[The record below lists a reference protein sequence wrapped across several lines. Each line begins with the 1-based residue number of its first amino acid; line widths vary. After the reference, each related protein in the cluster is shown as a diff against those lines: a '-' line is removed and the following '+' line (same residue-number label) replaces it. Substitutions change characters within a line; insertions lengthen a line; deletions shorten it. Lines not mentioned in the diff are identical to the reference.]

1 MDDTTTR
8 SVWYRYW
15 FFDWLFRDAQR
26 GSSREREAALAHNL
40 QRARWLPTYVRRWA
54 TLGLLLFAAGALLEA
69 AGLGRAAPIAFVSA
83 CATAP
88 VVAVALAGW
97 ILLRAPSSAYVSTR
111 RDR

>member
-1 MDDTTTR
+1 
-8 SVWYRYW
+8 
-15 FFDWLFRDAQR
+15 
-26 GSSREREAALAHNL
+26 
-40 QRARWLPTYVRRWA
+40 
-54 TLGLLLFAAGALLEA
+54 LLES

-97 ILLRAPSSAYVSTR
+97 ILLRAPASAYVSTR